1 VSVNILYCEGG
12 KGSPDIRILS
22 NLLAGTSCKLKS
34 AKSKTGLGQK
44 IQFIRQEIKSVV
56 AALKDRDF
64 DQNDSEPVNS
74 PKDWTVKD
82 NEKDIQIG
90 WSWERKEIE
99 NYLIDPEVVSRAL
112 GSKSPN
118 IEDYQAALENS
129 ARTIADY
136 TAARIALSVCWQSYF
151 PLQNRWG
158 NVGIDH
164 AHSFPP
170 SLAESDCRYEIKNIV
185 NNHKRVQPIE
195 ENKVMNSF
203 DSLLYTCRVGGNRF
217 KNFLTFFS
225 GKDLLFGM
233 KSELN
238 SWGFQQPSDFRERV
252 VKGIENSPDPDNVW
266 IWLPEWNQLRQL
278 IQKAAF

>member
-1 VSVNILYCEGG
+1 MSVNILYCEGG
-12 KGSPDIRILS
+12 KNSPDIRIVA
-22 NLLAGTSCKLKS
+22 NLLVGVCVIKPAL
-34 AKSKTGLGQK
+34 SKKGLDRK
-44 IQFIRQEIKSVV
+44 ILFIRQEKLLPGSTV

-74 PKDWTVKD
+74 PKDWKVKD
-82 NEKDIQIG
+82 NEKDVQIG

-112 GSKSPN
+112 GSKSPK

-129 ARTIADY
+129 AKTIADY

-151 PLQNRWG
+151 PLQNCWG
-158 NVGIDH
+158 NVGIEH
-164 AHSFPP
+164 GHSFPP

-185 NNHKRVQPIE
+185 NNYKQVQPIG

-203 DSLLYTCRVGGNRF
+203 DSLLYPCRIGGNRF

-252 VKGIENSPDPDNVW
+252 VNGIEKSPDNVW
-266 IWLPEWNQLRQL
+266 TWLPEWNQLRQL